1 MSAANPAQTLLRG
14 AVRRPGALGLRQP
27 RVQAGPA
34 RTRPRQGRPPGRHS
48 QECALAVGSVVALS
62 FFLAV
67 VRITP
72 APGGPGEGGSKE
84 TAPGNRCAAR
94 SPWRED
100 DPRRSAAP
108 RAGLRRV
115 RLRGSRVQ
123 APAQRVSFLLS
134 WLPWPLRDLGLA
146 SGELRKNIPEPPPES
161 MAGML
166 RRRWG
171 AEKGIGPWS
180 GFGLLR
186 PRAARWWAAR
196 GSPGGHGGSALPTFL
211 SRAQPAPGGR
221 GGRCHPPLTEQ
232 TVPVPR
238 VPGQHQSPQERGSWV
253 QTDA

>member
-1 MSAANPAQTLLRG
+1 MSAANPAQPLLRG

-27 RVQAGPA
+27 RVQVGPA

-72 APGGPGEGGSKE
+72 APGGPGGGSKE

-108 RAGLRRV
+108 RAGLRCV

-166 RRRWG
+166 WRRGGG

-180 GFGLLR
+180 GFGLLS

-196 GSPGGHGGSALPTFL
+196 GLLGATADLRF
-211 SRAQPAPGGR
+211 
-221 GGRCHPPLTEQ
+221 
-232 TVPVPR
+232 PR
-238 VPGQHQSPQERGSWV
+238 F
-253 QTDA
+253 